1 MKNKTYN
8 SIWDINAPKKHWPT
22 PITWSPFP
30 GSSSAPL
37 RCSTGE
43 PQGTV
48 LRLLLF
54 SVYTSP
60 AGGLIQFHYFTSGCW
75 WFPNLYLQPGSFPR
89 LKTHNP
95 YLSSLLGMIYK
106 HLKLDTIKNEFLT
119 SSQNM
124 CQSQSPSFHLMD
136 PSSCLLLRSNL
147 EVILGC
153 SLFLKL
159 TSYPLVNP
167 VALEKKI
174 STSQQLHKYYPD
186 SNHCHCTWNT
196 STDF

>member
-8 SIWDINAPKKHWPT
+8 SIWDINAPKKHWPSPSHGVPSRAPPQLPYGAALESPGAQSLDCFSFLFT
-22 PITWSPFP
+22 LHLLVVSSSFITLHLDAGDSQIYISSLDLSP
-30 GSSSAPL
+30 GSK
-37 RCSTGE
+37 
-43 PQGTV
+43 
-48 LRLLLF
+48 
-54 SVYTSP
+54 
-60 AGGLIQFHYFTSGCW
+60 LII
-75 WFPNLYLQPGSFPR
+75 
-89 LKTHNP
+89 P

-106 HLKLDTIKNEFLT
+106 HLKLNTIKNEFLT

-136 PSSCLLLRSNL
+136 PSSFLLLRSNL

-167 VALEKKI
+167 VA
-174 STSQQLHKYYPD
+174 
-186 SNHCHCTWNT
+186 
-196 STDF
+196 